1 MYTRYASS
9 EDGLRWDIGE
19 PALAPRDGAWDARGT
34 RIASVVHDGTGWLAY
49 YDGRARADQNWSEQ
63 TGVAH
68 GATPDRF
75 TTEADAPLAVSP
87 DGGGGLRYLDV
98 LPLGDGAYRL
108 YYEAARPDGAH
119 DLLTEHVPAGR

>member
-1 MYTRYASS
+1 MPCTPATPPATTACSGRSASPPS
-9 EDGLRWDIGE
+9 
-19 PALAPRDGAWDARGT
+19 PRA
-34 RIASVVHDGTGWLAY
+34 TGWLAY

-68 GATPDRF
+68 GTTPDRF
-75 TTEADAPLAVSP
+75 ATEADAPLAVSP

-98 LPLGDGAYRL
+98 LPLGDGGYRL

-119 DLLTEHVPAGR
+119 DLLTEHIPADG